1 MSLSPTSSSSSSCQ
15 SPSGSFPE
23 SFTIPW
29 GQFPEA
35 LTQAL
40 ERERRPNPSLRK
52 EMVRIVVREMMKVTT
67 SLSKKNAADVA
78 KKLVAKYPKSLQ
90 DVIEGDVIGTGYGS
104 LVKQIQNRIE
114 NVKRPTTP
122 KIKKRKSHD
131 SDTDEVP
138 PEKRAAIQDT
148 YGCIRW
154 HVKFMP
160 LGETAETQQQKKD
173 ELKNLFSQNQQ
184 SPGPLKMLM
193 KSTFYSQR
201 KDVNQGKDMKY
212 LQENWPYWFH
222 EIGMNVHFNELTGV
236 DLKETFLKNVEQKGE
251 RLLHFMKTVAV
262 NKSKRFYQA
271 ATKLQIMMGEQA
283 VSTQVTEMVLLLLA
297 YFDKRDDVMFHY
309 VEDTCLAGEVVMDRV
324 PLTPTIV
331 VCGQSC
337 FSSRRMML
345 CVDHVIVNEN
355 ISSFISSLC
364 MMFGSYYCFN
374 IHYPTAL
381 ASTLEFLEL
390 QRCCPRTVFLS

>member
-1 MSLSPTSSSSSSCQ
+1 MMSLSPTSSSSSSSCQ
-15 SPSGSFPE
+15 SPSGSLPE

-29 GQFPEA
+29 EQFPEA

-40 ERERRPNPSLRK
+40 EREKRPNPSLRK

-67 SLSKKNAADVA
+67 SLSKKNATDVA
-78 KKLVAKYPKSLQ
+78 RKLVAKYPKSLQ

-148 YGCIRW
+148 YGCVRW

-160 LGETAETQQQKKD
+160 LGETAETQQQKKN
-173 ELKNLFSQNQQ
+173 ELKNLFSQNEQ
-184 SPGPLKMLM
+184 STGPLKMLM

-201 KDVNQGKDMKY
+201 QDVNQGKDMKY

-222 EIGMNVHFNELTGV
+222 DIGMNVHFKELTGV
-236 DLKETFLKNVEQKGE
+236 DLKESFLKMWNRRGKG
-251 RLLHFMKTVAV
+251 
-262 NKSKRFYQA
+262 
-271 ATKLQIMMGEQA
+271 
-283 VSTQVTEMVLLLLA
+283 
-297 YFDKRDDVMFHY
+297 
-309 VEDTCLAGEVVMDRV
+309 
-324 PLTPTIV
+324 
-331 VCGQSC
+331 SC
-337 FSSRRMML
+337 TS
-345 CVDHVIVNEN
+345 
-355 ISSFISSLC
+355 
-364 MMFGSYYCFN
+364 
-374 IHYPTAL
+374 
-381 ASTLEFLEL
+381 
-390 QRCCPRTVFLS
+390 